1 MTNSEIYI
9 AVHVNLKA
17 VHLSASKYK
26 EFVDYLNSNGIG
38 DDIEAYKGGGYYT
51 VQRDF
56 KVRDIEG

>member
-26 EFVDYLNSNGIG
+26 EFDDYLNSNGLG
-38 DDIEAYKGGGYYT
+38 DDIEAYKGVSYYT

>member
-26 EFVDYLNSNGIG
+26 EFVG
-38 DDIEAYKGGGYYT
+38 
-51 VQRDF
+51 
-56 KVRDIEG
+56 